1 MRLDSFILLLLAGTA
16 ALTACVKAGL
26 QGTNV
31 RFRVSGNTAV
41 RATFSGDIAGNG
53 TERIDWE
60 KDDRIR
66 ILSPQATPSDG
77 GDTHWA
83 DYRIKDIR
91 DEGSSSLANAEP
103 AGQAVLSWG
112 EGAHDFHAV
121 YPSPAMADGI
131 SLENNVF
138 HGLIPDVQH
147 LEWEETEGVPD
158 RTRIYLLASAQGIE
172 PSRNDPV
179 RLKFQPAFTA
189 LSFTLSLEDKNPVP
203 LHTFRLESTGGSVA
217 GAFRVTMGE
226 DWTVD
231 TDGTVSD
238 AVSIDLDRTLEQGG
252 ILTFTVLCLPLDL
265 SGLKAV
271 FETAYGTKTLK
282 LSRKDG
288 TPIVFPAC
296 HKARITGLVLPG
308 APDISFTV
316 DITPWEEAQDEFEAE
331 PTTLENN

>member
-1 MRLDSFILLLLAGTA
+1 MRLDSFILSLLAGTA
-16 ALTACVKAGL
+16 VLTACGKAGL
-26 QGTNV
+26 QGTDV

-41 RATFSGDIAGNG
+41 RAAFSGDIDGNG
-53 TERIDWE
+53 VERIDWE

-66 ILSPQATPSDG
+66 ILSPQATTSDG
-77 GDTHWA
+77 GDAHWA
-83 DYRIKDIR
+83 DYRIKDVR
-91 DEGSSSLANAEP
+91 EDGSSSLGNVEP
-103 AGQAVLSWG
+103 AGQSVLSWG
-112 EGAHDFHAV
+112 EGLHDFHAV
-121 YPSPAMADGI
+121 YPSPDAVDGI

-138 HGLIPDVQH
+138 HGIIPDVQH

-179 RLKFQPAFTA
+179 RLKFRPAFTA
-189 LSFTLSLEDKNPVP
+189 LSFTLSQEDKNPVP
-203 LHTFRLESTGGSVA
+203 LRSFRLESSGGPVA
-217 GAFRVTMGE
+217 GAFRMAMGE
-226 DWTVD
+226 EWDVD
-231 TDGTVSD
+231 ADGTTSD
-238 AVSIDLDRTLEQGG
+238 VVSIGLDRTLEQGSP
-252 ILTFTVLCLPLDL
+252 LTFTVLCLPLDL

-271 FETAYGTKTLK
+271 FETAYGTKTLN

-316 DITPWEEAQDEFEAE
+316 DIMPWEETQGEIEAE
-331 PTTLENN
+331 PSTPVND